1 METQIPFGLALDLL
15 FGASVRLSSLL
26 DIYPHL
32 IGASPLHERAW
43 PYQEGRPPHPSEP
56 DERTHVK
63 HWEPLDNCDPKYVLT
78 SVLAKLYSMTVGG

>member
-32 IGASPLHERAW
+32 IGASPLHERA
-43 PYQEGRPPHPSEP
+43 
-56 DERTHVK
+56 
-63 HWEPLDNCDPKYVLT
+63 
-78 SVLAKLYSMTVGG
+78 